1 MGPTGGGALRA
12 EGRGL
17 AAVAGGA
24 SEGDK
29 AVVALAVASPR
40 ESCRRH
46 PGPRASRLPTEAR
59 VCTPDSASH
68 SPLASRAV
76 SPASCVNFTA
86 EETDIEEI
94 KKMTKIRELPSRN
107 CCLIRGKNAHAT
119 ASGIFAYL
127 NYHVPRTR
135 REILET
141 LIKGLQRLEYR
152 GYDSAGVGFDG
163 GNDKDWEANACK
175 IQLIKKKGKV
185 KALDEEVHKQQD
197 MDLDIE
203 FDVHFGIAH
212 TRWATH
218 GEPNPVN
225 SHPQRSDK
233 NNEFIVIH
241 NGIITNYK
249 DLKKFLESK
258 GYDFESETD
267 TETIAKLVKY
277 MYDNQESQDTSFTTL
292 VERVIQQLEGAFA
305 LVFKSV
311 HFPGQAVGTR
321 RGSPLLI
328 AVRSEHKL
336 STDHIP
342 ILYRTG
348 KDKKGS
354 CNLSRVDSTTCL
366 FPVEEKAVEYY
377 FASDASA
384 VIEHTNRVIF
394 LEDDDVAAVVDGRL
408 SIHRIKRT
416 AGDHPGRAV
425 QTLQMELQQI
435 MKGNFSSFMQKEIFE
450 QPESV
455 VNTMR
460 GRVNFDD
467 YTVNLG
473 GLKDH
478 IKEIQRCRR
487 LILIACGTSYHA
499 GVATRQVLEELTE
512 LPVMVELASDFL
524 DRNTPVFRDDVCFF
538 LSQSGETADTLMG
551 LRYCKERG
559 ALTVGITNTVGS
571 SISRETDCGV
581 HINAGPEIG
590 VASTKTRQVL
600 EELTELPVMVE
611 LASDFLDRNTPVFRD
626 DVCFFLSQSG
636 ETADTLM
643 GLRYCKERGALTVG
657 ITNTVGS
664 SISRETDC
672 GVHINAG
679 PEIGVASTKAYTSQ
693 FVSLVMFALMMCD
706 DRISMQERRKEIM
719 LGLKRLPDL
728 IKEVLS
734 MDDEIQK
741 LATELY
747 HQKSVLIMGRGYH
760 YATCLE
766 GALKIKEITYMH
778 SEGIL
783 AGELK
788 HGPLALV
795 DKLMPVIMII
805 MRDHTYAKC
814 QNALQQVVARQ
825 GRPVVICDKEDTETI
840 KNTKRTIKVPH
851 SVDCLQGILSVI
863 PLQLLAFHLAVL
875 RGYDVDFPRNLA
887 KSVTVE

>member
-1 MGPTGGGALRA
+1 M
-12 EGRGL
+12 
-17 AAVAGGA
+17 
-24 SEGDK
+24 
-29 AVVALAVASPR
+29 
-40 ESCRRH
+40 C
-46 PGPRASRLPTEAR
+46 
-59 VCTPDSASH
+59 
-68 SPLASRAV
+68 
-76 SPASCVNFTA
+76 
-86 EETDIEEI
+86 
-94 KKMTKIRELPSRN
+94 
-107 CCLIRGKNAHAT
+107 
-119 ASGIFAYL
+119 GIFAYL

-135 REILET
+135 REILEV
-141 LIKGLQRLEYR
+141 LIKGLHRLEYR
-152 GYDSAGVGFDG
+152 GYDSAGVGIDG
-163 GNDKDWEANACK
+163 GNSKEWETNSK
-175 IQLIKKKGKV
+175 SIQLIKQTGKV
-185 KALDEEVHKQQD
+185 KALDEEIHRQQD
-197 MDLDIE
+197 VDLDVE
-203 FDVHFGIAH
+203 FDVHLGIAH

-218 GEPNPVN
+218 GAPSPVN

-258 GYDFESETD
+258 GYEFESETD
-267 TETIAKLVKY
+267 TETIAKLAKY
-277 MYDNQESQDTSFTTL
+277 MYDNRESDDITFTTL
-292 VERVIQQLEGAFA
+292 VEQVTQQLEGAFV
-305 LVFKSV
+305 LVFKSL
-311 HFPGQAVGTR
+311 HYPGEAVGSR
-321 RGSPLLI
+321 RGGPLLI
-328 AVRSEHKL
+328 GVRSDHKL

-342 ILYRTG
+342 ILYRSSG
-348 KDKKGS
+348 KDKKS
-354 CNLSRVDSTTCL
+354 CNTLPRMDEDTCL
-366 FPVEEKAVEYY
+366 FPVDQKAVEYY

-394 LEDDDVAAVVDGRL
+394 LEDDDIAAVRDGCL

-416 AGDHPGRAV
+416 AGDHPARAI

-460 GRVNFDD
+460 GRVNFENN
-467 YTVNLG
+467 TVILG

-538 LSQSGETADTLMG
+538 ISQSGETADSL
-551 LRYCKERG
+551 
-559 ALTVGITNTVGS
+559 
-571 SISRETDCGV
+571 
-581 HINAGPEIG
+581 
-590 VASTKTRQVL
+590 
-600 EELTELPVMVE
+600 
-611 LASDFLDRNTPVFRD
+611 LA
-626 DVCFFLSQSG
+626 
-636 ETADTLM
+636 
-643 GLRYCKERGALTVG
+643 LRYCKERGALTVG

-693 FVSLVMFALMMCD
+693 FVALIMFALLMCD
-706 DRISMQERRKEIM
+706 DRISVQPRRREIIQ
-719 LGLKRLPDL
+719 GLKVLPDL

-734 MDDEIQK
+734 LDEEIQK
-741 LATELY
+741 LAAELY
-747 HQKSVLIMGRGYH
+747 QQKSVLIMGRGYH

-805 MRDHTYAKC
+805 TRDHTYTKC

-825 GRPVVICDKEDTETI
+825 GRPIVICDKEDNETI
-840 KNTKRTIKVPH
+840 NNSSRTIKVPH
-851 SVDCLQGILSVI
+851 CVDCLQGILSVI
-863 PLQLLAFHLAVL
+863 PLQLLSFHLAVL
-875 RGYDVDFPRNLA
+875 RGFDVDCPRNLA
-887 KSVTVE
+887 KSVTVVVA

>member
-1 MGPTGGGALRA
+1 M
-12 EGRGL
+12 
-17 AAVAGGA
+17 
-24 SEGDK
+24 
-29 AVVALAVASPR
+29 
-40 ESCRRH
+40 C
-46 PGPRASRLPTEAR
+46 
-59 VCTPDSASH
+59 
-68 SPLASRAV
+68 
-76 SPASCVNFTA
+76 
-86 EETDIEEI
+86 
-94 KKMTKIRELPSRN
+94 
-107 CCLIRGKNAHAT
+107 
-119 ASGIFAYL
+119 GIFAYL

-135 REILET
+135 REILER

-152 GYDSAGVGFDG
+152 GYDSAGVGIDG
-163 GNDKDWEANACK
+163 GNEKNSENHK
-175 IQLIKKKGKV
+175 IKLIKKKGKV
-185 KALDEEVHKQQD
+185 KALDEEINKQED

-203 FDVHFGIAH
+203 FEVHLGIAH

-218 GEPNPVN
+218 GEPSPTN

-233 NNEFIVIH
+233 ENEFIVIH

-258 GYDFESETD
+258 GYEFESETD

-277 MYDNQESQDTSFTTL
+277 MFDNRESDEISFATL

-321 RGSPLLI
+321 RGSPLLMG
-328 AVRSEHKL
+328 VRSEHKL

-342 ILYRTG
+342 ILYRSG
-348 KDKKGS
+348 LEKKGS
-354 CNLSRVDSTTCL
+354 VSLPRVDSTTCL

-408 SIHRIKRT
+408 SIHRIKRNV
-416 AGDHPGRAV
+416 GDHPARAI

-467 YTVNLG
+467 LTVNLG

-499 GVATRQVLEELTE
+499 GVATRQILEELTE

-538 LSQSGETADTLMG
+538 ISQSGETADTL
-551 LRYCKERG
+551 
-559 ALTVGITNTVGS
+559 
-571 SISRETDCGV
+571 
-581 HINAGPEIG
+581 
-590 VASTKTRQVL
+590 
-600 EELTELPVMVE
+600 
-611 LASDFLDRNTPVFRD
+611 LA
-626 DVCFFLSQSG
+626 
-636 ETADTLM
+636 
-643 GLRYCKERGALTVG
+643 LRYCKERGALTVG

-706 DRISMQERRKEIM
+706 DRISMQDRRKEIM
-719 LGLKRLPDL
+719 QGLKKLPDN

-734 MDDEIQK
+734 LDDEIQK
-741 LATELY
+741 LAEELY
-747 HQKSVLIMGRGYH
+747 QQKSVLIMGRGFH
-760 YATCLE
+760 YATCME

-805 MRDHTYAKC
+805 MRDHAYTKC

-825 GRPVVICDKEDTETI
+825 GRPVVICDKEDVETI
-840 KNTKRTIKVPH
+840 NTIKRTIKVPH
-851 SVDCLQGILSVI
+851 TVDCLQGILSVI

-875 RGYDVDFPRNLA
+875 RGYDVDCPRNLA

>member
-1 MGPTGGGALRA
+1 
-12 EGRGL
+12 
-17 AAVAGGA
+17 
-24 SEGDK
+24 
-29 AVVALAVASPR
+29 
-40 ESCRRH
+40 
-46 PGPRASRLPTEAR
+46 
-59 VCTPDSASH
+59 
-68 SPLASRAV
+68 
-76 SPASCVNFTA
+76 
-86 EETDIEEI
+86 
-94 KKMTKIRELPSRN
+94 
-107 CCLIRGKNAHAT
+107 
-119 ASGIFAYL
+119 
-127 NYHVPRTR
+127 
-135 REILET
+135 LEV
-141 LIKGLQRLEYR
+141 LIKGLHRLEYR
-152 GYDSAGVGFDG
+152 GYDSAGVGIDG
-163 GNDKDWEANACK
+163 GNSKEWETNSK
-175 IQLIKKKGKV
+175 NIHLIKQTGKV
-185 KALDEEVHKQQD
+185 KALDEEIHRQQD
-197 MDLDIE
+197 VDLDVE
-203 FDVHFGIAH
+203 FDVHLGIAH

-218 GEPNPVN
+218 GVPSPVN

-258 GYDFESETD
+258 GYEFESETD

-277 MYDNQESQDTSFTTL
+277 MYDNRESDAITFATL
-292 VERVIQQLEGAFA
+292 VEQVTQQLVNTF
-305 LVFKSV
+305 SV
-311 HFPGQAVGTR
+311 TLTIDTLME
-321 RGSPLLI
+321 LLPWSSKVCTI
-328 AVRSEHKL
+328 RERQWA
-336 STDHIP
+336 
-342 ILYRTG
+342 
-348 KDKKGS
+348 S
-354 CNLSRVDSTTCL
+354 CNTLPRMDEDTCL
-366 FPVEEKAVEYY
+366 FPVDEKAVEYY

-394 LEDDDVAAVVDGRL
+394 LEDDDIAAVRDGHL

-416 AGDHPGRAV
+416 AGDHPARAI

-460 GRVNFDD
+460 GRVNFENN
-467 YTVNLG
+467 TVILG

-487 LILIACGTSYHA
+487 LIMIACGTSYHA

-538 LSQSGETADTLMG
+538 ISQSGETADSLLA

-571 SISRETDCGV
+571 SV
-581 HINAGPEIG
+581 
-590 VASTKTRQVL
+590 
-600 EELTELPVMVE
+600 
-611 LASDFLDRNTPVFRD
+611 
-626 DVCFFLSQSG
+626 
-636 ETADTLM
+636 
-643 GLRYCKERGALTVG
+643 
-657 ITNTVGS
+657 
-664 SISRETDC
+664 SRETDC

-693 FVSLVMFALMMCD
+693 FVALIMFALLMCD
-706 DRISMQERRKEIM
+706 DRISVQPRRREIIQ
-719 LGLKRLPDL
+719 GLKVLPDL

-734 MDDEIQK
+734 LDEEIQK
-741 LATELY
+741 LAAELY
-747 HQKSVLIMGRGYH
+747 QQKSVLIMGRGYH

-805 MRDHTYAKC
+805 MRDHTYTKC

-825 GRPVVICDKEDTETI
+825 GRPIVICDKEDYETI
-840 KNTKRTIKVPH
+840 KNSSRTIKVPH

-863 PLQLLAFHLAVL
+863 PLQLLSFHLAVL
-875 RGYDVDFPRNLA
+875 RGYDFM
-887 KSVTVE
+887 KTVTCFIPE

>member
-1 MGPTGGGALRA
+1 
-12 EGRGL
+12 
-17 AAVAGGA
+17 
-24 SEGDK
+24 
-29 AVVALAVASPR
+29 
-40 ESCRRH
+40 
-46 PGPRASRLPTEAR
+46 
-59 VCTPDSASH
+59 
-68 SPLASRAV
+68 
-76 SPASCVNFTA
+76 
-86 EETDIEEI
+86 
-94 KKMTKIRELPSRN
+94 
-107 CCLIRGKNAHAT
+107 
-119 ASGIFAYL
+119 
-127 NYHVPRTR
+127 
-135 REILET
+135 LEV
-141 LIKGLQRLEYR
+141 LIKGLHRLEYR
-152 GYDSAGVGFDG
+152 GYDSAGVGIDG
-163 GNDKDWEANACK
+163 GNSKEWETNSK
-175 IQLIKKKGKV
+175 NIHLIKQTGKV
-185 KALDEEVHKQQD
+185 KALDEEIHRQQD
-197 MDLDIE
+197 VDLDVE
-203 FDVHFGIAH
+203 FDVHLGIAH

-218 GEPNPVN
+218 GVPSPVN

-258 GYDFESETD
+258 GYEFESETD

-277 MYDNQESQDTSFTTL
+277 MYDNRESDAITFATL
-292 VERVIQQLEGAFA
+292 VEQVTQQLEGAFA

-311 HFPGQAVGTR
+311 HYPGEAVG
-321 RGSPLLI
+321 S
-328 AVRSEHKL
+328 
-336 STDHIP
+336 
-342 ILYRTG
+342 
-348 KDKKGS
+348 S
-354 CNLSRVDSTTCL
+354 CLR
-366 FPVEEKAVEYY
+366 PHPHG
-377 FASDASA
+377 DAFSCIRIHFVSYSA

-394 LEDDDVAAVVDGRL
+394 LEDDDIAAVRDGHL

-416 AGDHPGRAV
+416 AGDHPARAI

-460 GRVNFDD
+460 GRVNFENN
-467 YTVNLG
+467 TVILG

-487 LILIACGTSYHA
+487 LIMIACGTSYHA

-538 LSQSGETADTLMG
+538 ISQSGETADSLLA

-571 SISRETDCGV
+571 SV
-581 HINAGPEIG
+581 
-590 VASTKTRQVL
+590 
-600 EELTELPVMVE
+600 
-611 LASDFLDRNTPVFRD
+611 
-626 DVCFFLSQSG
+626 
-636 ETADTLM
+636 
-643 GLRYCKERGALTVG
+643 
-657 ITNTVGS
+657 
-664 SISRETDC
+664 SRETDC

-693 FVSLVMFALMMCD
+693 FVALIMFALLMCD
-706 DRISMQERRKEIM
+706 DRISVQPRRREIIQ
-719 LGLKRLPDL
+719 GLKVLPDL

-734 MDDEIQK
+734 LDEEIQK
-741 LATELY
+741 LAAELY
-747 HQKSVLIMGRGYH
+747 QQKSVLIMGRGYH

-805 MRDHTYAKC
+805 MRDHTYTKC

-825 GRPVVICDKEDTETI
+825 GRPIVICDKEDYETI
-840 KNTKRTIKVPH
+840 KNSSRTIKVPH

-863 PLQLLAFHLAVL
+863 PLQLLSFHLAVL
-875 RGYDVDFPRNLA
+875 RGYDVRLFSTHFHLT
-887 KSVTVE
+887 S

>member
-1 MGPTGGGALRA
+1 MLF
-12 EGRGL
+12 
-17 AAVAGGA
+17 
-24 SEGDK
+24 
-29 AVVALAVASPR
+29 SP
-40 ESCRRH
+40 H
-46 PGPRASRLPTEAR
+46 T
-59 VCTPDSASH
+59 
-68 SPLASRAV
+68 
-76 SPASCVNFTA
+76 
-86 EETDIEEI
+86 
-94 KKMTKIRELPSRN
+94 
-107 CCLIRGKNAHAT
+107 
-119 ASGIFAYL
+119 GIFAYL

-152 GYDSAGVGFDG
+152 GYDSAGVGIDG

-175 IQLIKKKGKV
+175 IQLIKQKGKV

-203 FDVHFGIAH
+203 FDVHLGIAH

-218 GEPNPVN
+218 GEPSPVN

-249 DLKKFLESK
+249 DLRKFLESK

-277 MYDNQESQDTSFTTL
+277 MYDNRDSDDISFTTL

-311 HFPGQAVGTR
+311 HYPGQAVGTR

-328 AVRSEHKL
+328 GVRSEHKL

-377 FASDASA
+377 FASDARDLCTHAILLSSKA
-384 VIEHTNRVIF
+384 VYFNPSE
-394 LEDDDVAAVVDGRL
+394 GRKDSL
-408 SIHRIKRT
+408 DSSLPRAFGLLYIKE
-416 AGDHPGRAV
+416 
-425 QTLQMELQQI
+425 MS
-435 MKGNFSSFMQKEIFE
+435 NFSSFMQKEIFE

-538 LSQSGETADTLMG
+538 
-551 LRYCKERG
+551 
-559 ALTVGITNTVGS
+559 I
-571 SISRETDCGV
+571 
-581 HINAGPEIG
+581 
-590 VASTKTRQVL
+590 
-600 EELTELPVMVE
+600 
-611 LASDFLDRNTPVFRD
+611 
-626 DVCFFLSQSG
+626 SQSG

-719 LGLKRLPDL
+719 RGLKGLPDL

-814 QNALQQVVARQ
+814 QNALQQVIARQ
-825 GRPVVICDKEDTETI
+825 GRPVVICDKEDIETI
-840 KNTKRTIKVPH
+840 KNNKRTIKVPH

>member
-1 MGPTGGGALRA
+1 M
-12 EGRGL
+12 
-17 AAVAGGA
+17 
-24 SEGDK
+24 
-29 AVVALAVASPR
+29 
-40 ESCRRH
+40 C
-46 PGPRASRLPTEAR
+46 
-59 VCTPDSASH
+59 
-68 SPLASRAV
+68 
-76 SPASCVNFTA
+76 
-86 EETDIEEI
+86 
-94 KKMTKIRELPSRN
+94 
-107 CCLIRGKNAHAT
+107 
-119 ASGIFAYL
+119 GIFAYL

-135 REILET
+135 REILEI
-141 LIKGLQRLEYR
+141 LIKGLRRLEYR
-152 GYDSAGVGFDG
+152 GYDSAGVGIDS
-163 GNDKDWEANACK
+163 GNSKSWDENGKS
-175 IQLIKKKGKV
+175 IQLIKQRGKV
-185 KALDEEVHKQQD
+185 KALDEEIHKQQD
-197 MDLDIE
+197 LDLDVE
-203 FDVHFGIAH
+203 FDIHLGIAH

-249 DLKKFLESK
+249 DLRKFLESK
-258 GYDFESETD
+258 GYEFESETD

-277 MYDNQESQDTSFTTL
+277 MYDNRESDDISFATL

-305 LVFKSV
+305 LVFKSI
-311 HFPGQAVGTR
+311 HFPGEAVGTR
-321 RGSPLLI
+321 RGGPLLI
-328 AVRSEHKL
+328 GVRSDHKL

-342 ILYRTG
+342 VLYRSAG
-348 KDKKGS
+348 KDKKGC
-354 CNLSRVDSTTCL
+354 CNLPRVDSTTCL
-366 FPVEEKAVEYY
+366 FPVDEKAVEYY

-394 LEDDDVAAVVDGRL
+394 LEDDDVAAVTDGRL

-416 AGDHPGRAV
+416 AGDFPARAI

-435 MKGNFSSFMQKEIFE
+435 MKGNYSSFMQKEIFE

-460 GRVNFDD
+460 GRVNFDNN
-467 YTVNLG
+467 TVNLG

-538 LSQSGETADTLMG
+538 ISQSGETADSLMA
-551 LRYCKERG
+551 LRYCK
-559 ALTVGITNTVGS
+559 
-571 SISRETDCGV
+571 D
-581 HINAGPEIG
+581 
-590 VASTKTRQVL
+590 
-600 EELTELPVMVE
+600 
-611 LASDFLDRNTPVFRD
+611 
-626 DVCFFLSQSG
+626 
-636 ETADTLM
+636 
-643 GLRYCKERGALTVG
+643 RGALTVG

-693 FVSLVMFALMMCD
+693 FVALIMFALLMCD
-706 DRISMQERRKEIM
+706 DRISMQARRKEIIQ
-719 LGLKRLPDL
+719 GLRILPDL
-728 IKEVLS
+728 IKEVLGL
-734 MDDEIQK
+734 DDEIQN

-747 HQKSVLIMGRGYH
+747 QQKSVLIMGRGYH
-760 YATCLE
+760 YSTCLE

-805 MRDHTYAKC
+805 MRDNTYTKC

-825 GRPVVICDKEDTETI
+825 GRPIVICDKEDYETI
-840 KNTKRTIKVPH
+840 KNSTRTIKVPH
-851 SVDCLQGILSVI
+851 CVDCLQGILSVI
-863 PLQLLAFHLAVL
+863 PLQLLSFHLAVL
-875 RGYDVDFPRNLA
+875 RGYDVDCPRNLA

>member
-1 MGPTGGGALRA
+1 M
-12 EGRGL
+12 
-17 AAVAGGA
+17 
-24 SEGDK
+24 
-29 AVVALAVASPR
+29 
-40 ESCRRH
+40 C
-46 PGPRASRLPTEAR
+46 
-59 VCTPDSASH
+59 
-68 SPLASRAV
+68 
-76 SPASCVNFTA
+76 
-86 EETDIEEI
+86 
-94 KKMTKIRELPSRN
+94 
-107 CCLIRGKNAHAT
+107 
-119 ASGIFAYL
+119 IFAYL

-135 REILET
+135 REILEV
-141 LIKGLQRLEYR
+141 LIKGLRRLEYR
-152 GYDSAGVGFDG
+152 GYDSAGVGIDG
-163 GNDKDWEANACK
+163 GNSKEWETNSK
-175 IQLIKKKGKV
+175 SIHLIKQTGKV
-185 KALDEEVHKQQD
+185 KALDEEIHRQQD
-197 MDLDIE
+197 VDLDVE
-203 FDVHFGIAH
+203 FDVHLGIAH

-218 GEPNPVN
+218 GVPSPVN

-258 GYDFESETD
+258 GYEFESETD

-277 MYDNQESQDTSFTTL
+277 IYDNRESDDITFTTL
-292 VERVIQQLEGAFA
+292 VEQVTQQLEGAFA
-305 LVFKSV
+305 LVLKSV
-311 HFPGQAVGTR
+311 HYPGEAVGSR
-321 RGSPLLI
+321 RGGPLLI
-328 AVRSEHKL
+328 GVRSDHKL

-342 ILYRTG
+342 ILYRSCDIRG
-348 KDKKGS
+348 KTQKERSGFKQ
-354 CNLSRVDSTTCL
+354 NI
-366 FPVEEKAVEYY
+366 
-377 FASDASA
+377 A

-394 LEDDDVAAVVDGRL
+394 LEDDDIAAVRDGRL

-416 AGDHPGRAV
+416 AGDHPARAI

-460 GRVNFDD
+460 GRVNFENN
-467 YTVNLG
+467 TVILG

-487 LILIACGTSYHA
+487 LIMIACGTSYHA

-538 LSQSGETADTLMG
+538 ISQSGETADSLLA
-551 LRYCKERG
+551 LRYCKG
-559 ALTVGITNTVGS
+559 
-571 SISRETDCGV
+571 
-581 HINAGPEIG
+581 
-590 VASTKTRQVL
+590 
-600 EELTELPVMVE
+600 
-611 LASDFLDRNTPVFRD
+611 
-626 DVCFFLSQSG
+626 
-636 ETADTLM
+636 
-643 GLRYCKERGALTVG
+643 RGALTVG

-693 FVSLVMFALMMCD
+693 FVALIMFALLMCD
-706 DRISMQERRKEIM
+706 DRISMQPRRREIIQ
-719 LGLKRLPDL
+719 GLKVLPDL

-734 MDDEIQK
+734 LDEEIQK
-741 LATELY
+741 LAAELY
-747 HQKSVLIMGRGYH
+747 QQKSVLIMGRGYH

-805 MRDHTYAKC
+805 MRDHTYTKC

-825 GRPVVICDKEDTETI
+825 GRPIVICDKDDYETI
-840 KNTKRTIKVPH
+840 KNSSRTIKVPH

-863 PLQLLAFHLAVL
+863 PLQLLSFHLAVL
-875 RGYDVDFPRNLA
+875 RGFDVSLFSTRLHL
-887 KSVTVE
+887 TF

>member
-1 MGPTGGGALRA
+1 M
-12 EGRGL
+12 
-17 AAVAGGA
+17 
-24 SEGDK
+24 
-29 AVVALAVASPR
+29 
-40 ESCRRH
+40 C
-46 PGPRASRLPTEAR
+46 
-59 VCTPDSASH
+59 
-68 SPLASRAV
+68 
-76 SPASCVNFTA
+76 
-86 EETDIEEI
+86 
-94 KKMTKIRELPSRN
+94 
-107 CCLIRGKNAHAT
+107 
-119 ASGIFAYL
+119 GIFAYL

-135 REILET
+135 REILER

-152 GYDSAGVGFDG
+152 GYDSAGVGIDG
-163 GNDKDWEANACK
+163 GNEKNWENNANQ

-185 KALDEEVHKQQD
+185 KALDEEINKQENL
-197 MDLDIE
+197 DLDIE
-203 FDVHFGIAH
+203 FDVHIGIAH

-218 GEPNPVN
+218 GEPSPTN

-258 GYDFESETD
+258 GYEFESETD
-267 TETIAKLVKY
+267 TETIAKLAKY
-277 MYDNQESQDTSFTTL
+277 MYDNREKDGISFATL

-311 HFPGQAVGTR
+311 HYPGQAVGTR
-321 RGSPLLI
+321 RGSPLLMG
-328 AVRSEHKL
+328 VRSEHKL

-342 ILYRTG
+342 VLYRSVSQSYDYPLEG
-348 KDKKGS
+348 LAIVVDEGLEKKGS
-354 CNLSRVDSTTCL
+354 CSLTRVDSTTCL
-366 FPVEEKAVEYY
+366 FPVDEKAVEYY

-408 SIHRIKRT
+408 SIHRIKRN
-416 AGDHPGRAV
+416 AGDHPARAI

-467 YTVNLG
+467 LTVNLG

-478 IKEIQRCRR
+478 LKEIQRCRR

-499 GVATRQVLEELTE
+499 GVATRQILEELTE

-538 LSQSGETADTLMG
+538 ISQSGETADTL
-551 LRYCKERG
+551 
-559 ALTVGITNTVGS
+559 
-571 SISRETDCGV
+571 
-581 HINAGPEIG
+581 
-590 VASTKTRQVL
+590 
-600 EELTELPVMVE
+600 
-611 LASDFLDRNTPVFRD
+611 LA
-626 DVCFFLSQSG
+626 
-636 ETADTLM
+636 
-643 GLRYCKERGALTVG
+643 LRYCKERGALTVG

-693 FVSLVMFALMMCD
+693 FVALVMFALMVCD
-706 DRISMQERRKEIM
+706 DRISMQDRRKQI
-719 LGLKRLPDL
+719 LHGLKILPDN

-734 MDDEIQK
+734 LDDEIQK
-741 LATELY
+741 LAAELY
-747 HQKSVLIMGRGYH
+747 QQKSVLIMGRGYH

-805 MRDHTYAKC
+805 MRDHAYTKC

-840 KNTKRTIKVPH
+840 NTIKRTIKVPH
-851 SVDCLQGILSVI
+851 TVDCLQGILSVI

-875 RGYDVDFPRNLA
+875 RGYDVDCPRNLA